1 MSSIPSSRL
10 VHNSFTTCPEGK
22 GLCVWLCVSGRG
34 TFACMH
40 VCMCNKG
47 MKESK
52 DEWLEL

>member
-22 GLCVWLCVSGRG
+22 SLCVCGCVCREGV
-34 TFACMH
+34 FACMH

>member
-22 GLCVWLCVSGRG
+22 GLCVCGSVCREGV
-34 TFACMH
+34 FACMH

-47 MKESK
+47 MKENK